1 MSDQKTSNA
10 VIAFKNGQSHS
21 LHALHDEYYPALC
34 RMADGLLGDLPVAE
48 GIVTEVFE
56 LLCKKRQDFET
67 LQNVK
72 AFLYLNTRNACLNYL
87 RKLERDSQLK
97 SGLRRYLDSDHEGF
111 VLNETIHE
119 EVLQQISA
127 AVESLPYQCRQV
139 FKMCYLE
146 GLSNSE
152 VAERFRLS
160 VHTVKNHKV
169 RAIGLLRLKFPAYS
183 SLA

>member
-1 MSDQKTSNA
+1 MSDQNPPNA

-34 RMADGLLGDLPVAE
+34 RMADGLLGDLPVVE
-48 GIVTEVFE
+48 DIVTEVFE
-56 LLCKKRQDFET
+56 TF
-67 LQNVK
+67 QNIK
-72 AFLYLNTRNACLNYL
+72 AFLYLSTRNACLNYL
-87 RKLERDSQLK
+87 RKLQRDSQLK
-97 SGLRRYLDSDHEGF
+97 SGLHHYLDSDHEGF
-111 VLNETIHE
+111 VLNEVIRE
-119 EVLQQISA
+119 EVLQQIHA
-127 AVESLPYQCRQV
+127 AVELLPYQCRQV

-160 VHTVKNHKV
+160 VHTIKNHKV
-169 RAIGLLRLKFPAYS
+169 RAIGLLRLKFPAHS

>member
-1 MSDQKTSNA
+1 MSDQKNPNA
-10 VIAFKNGQSHS
+10 VIAFKDGHSHS
-21 LHALHDEYYPALC
+21 LPVLHDEYYPALC
-34 RMADGLLGDLPVAE
+34 RMADGLLSDLPAAE
-48 GIVTEVFE
+48 GIVTEVFD
-56 LLCKKRQDFET
+56 LLRKKQQDFET

-72 AFLYLNTRNACLNYL
+72 AFLYLSTRNACLDYL
-87 RKLERDSQLK
+87 RKSQRDSLLK

-111 VLNETIHE
+111 VLNEIVHE

-139 FKMCYLE
+139 FKMCCLE